1 MDTLQDILLRLGQI
15 QGALDAI
22 ARRQEEMT
30 RWLDG
35 MDSRL
40 RAVEIKAALWGI
52 AGGGGTMA
60 LVHFLKP

>member
-1 MDTLQDILLRLGQI
+1 MDTLQDILLHLGQI
-15 QGALDAI
+15 QGSLEAI

-30 RWLDG
+30 HWLDG

-52 AGGGGTMA
+52 AGGGGAMA
-60 LVHFLKP
+60 VVHFLKP

>member
-1 MDTLQDILLRLGQI
+1 MTSSCFWVRSRGSLE
-15 QGALDAI
+15 AI
-22 ARRQEEMT
+22 AKRQEEMT

-40 RAVEIKAALWGI
+40 RAVEINAALWGI
-52 AGGGGTMA
+52 AGGSGSMA